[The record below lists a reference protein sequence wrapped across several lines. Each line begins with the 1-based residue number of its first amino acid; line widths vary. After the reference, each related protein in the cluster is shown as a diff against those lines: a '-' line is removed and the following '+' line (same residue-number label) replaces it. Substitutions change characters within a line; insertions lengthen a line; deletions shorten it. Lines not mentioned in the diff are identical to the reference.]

1 MRYAAKIAYT
11 GKNYFGWQRQNN
23 HSEREIGVQQVI
35 EEALSNL
42 NHQKLVKITG
52 AGRTD
57 QGVHA
62 KGQVASFEL
71 DKKFEPEKLRLAA
84 NFYLPD
90 DIRIMQIFNV
100 PYNFDARRS
109 ALWREYKY
117 FIWHGRVC
125 PPHLNGFVWWR
136 KHDWDRDLARQA
148 CKLIVGKH
156 DFRAFCKAVECP
168 DNTLRDI
175 YNLKFQKWG
184 DLSVLTVR
192 APSFLTNMVRIIAGN
207 IDAVAIKKNNLDWL
221 ENLLK
226 GDERIHSAMT
236 APACGLWF
244 WRAGYN
250 EIKI

>member
-1 MRYAAKIAYT
+1 MNGLYRYAAQVAYM
-11 GKNYFGWQRQNN
+11 GGSYAGWQRQADAV
-23 HSEREIGVQQVI
+23 GVQQVL
-35 EEALSNL
+35 EDALS
-42 NHQKLVKITG
+42 KLSPVPVKTIG

-57 QGVHA
+57 KGVHA
-62 KGQVASFEL
+62 VGQVASFGMNKEW
-71 DKKFEPEKLRLAA
+71 DTNRLQLAM
-84 NFYLPD
+84 NFYLPED
-90 DIRIMQIFNV
+90 VRVLRVFAV
-100 PYNFDARRS
+100 LPEFDARRS

-168 DNTLRDI
+168 ENTLRDI